1 MCVTDSELPEN
12 YIYFAP
18 NYQPESTTVPDGN
31 GFHAMPNVLR
41 MLHDALPSGWKIL
54 YKEHP
59 AIFKAPYKMFF
70 RGHLARSEA
79 FYQELRLENVVFF
92 PPEFDSFRLI
102 DGSRFIVSVNG
113 SILLES
119 VARGKNALMMGNA
132 WHECL
137 PGVRKIVQ
145 RTELLEYIG
154 TREWEQP
161 VDRARLALALAS
173 LRDSS
178 MELLMLVKT
187 RRQDTQFVERE
198 AKVLCG
204 ELSEHIHSIID
215 QAA

>member
-1 MCVTDSELPEN
+1 
-12 YIYFAP
+12 
-18 NYQPESTTVPDGN
+18 
-31 GFHAMPNVLR
+31 
-41 MLHDALPSGWKIL
+41 
-54 YKEHP
+54 
-59 AIFKAPYKMFF
+59 
-70 RGHLARSEA
+70 
-79 FYQELRLENVVFF
+79 
-92 PPEFDSFRLI
+92 
-102 DGSRFIVSVNG
+102 
-113 SILLES
+113 
-119 VARGKNALMMGNA
+119 LMMGNA

-187 RRQDTQFVERE
+187 RRQDTQFVERD